1 MLSDWC
7 YVFEALHGSLKAV
20 LGGPVTCQRN
30 FFSHFRFPSEILSN
44 SDPEFLSNNT
54 KTFLEQLG
62 VKHWVLLTY
71 NPQFSSR
78 TEVALE
84 TKRLLQSKTG
94 SLNSCLDKDCFLL
107 VIMKL
112 CNNPDRDCNLSPAQ
126 IVFERPINDAF
137 AFASCL
143 EKLINKNIGPLQR
156 VAWIRKEE
164 ALWEPFYDY
173 EEKHNKH
180 SCSLLRLNPG
190 ILGSLV

>member
-126 IVFERPINDAF
+126 IVLQAVWRNLSTRILVLCRELPGSERK
-137 AFASCL
+137 
-143 EKLINKNIGPLQR
+143 KL
-156 VAWIRKEE
+156 
-164 ALWEPFYDY
+164 Y
-173 EEKHNKH
+173 
-180 SCSLLRLNPG
+180 
-190 ILGSLV
+190 GSLFMIMKRSTTNILALYWG